1 MRFPLII
8 ETDDCAGYFLQRDQS
23 SLLRSVEGHMAL
35 ALLCFAVVLAEKIM
49 RVDALLDLDHCL
61 DRTSL
66 SLSGMQLNY

>member
-1 MRFPLII
+1 
-8 ETDDCAGYFLQRDQS
+8 
-23 SLLRSVEGHMAL
+23 MAL